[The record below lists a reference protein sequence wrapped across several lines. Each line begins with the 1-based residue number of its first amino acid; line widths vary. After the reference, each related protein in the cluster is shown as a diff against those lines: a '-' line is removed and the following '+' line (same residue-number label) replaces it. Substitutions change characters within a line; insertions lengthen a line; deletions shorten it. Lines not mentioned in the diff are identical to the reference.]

1 MAKKPSKPS
10 AKASKPSAKPSG
22 PIKKASAPSKPATPA
37 SMELDGR
44 LVLQSLKNAGMD
56 PAKLNLKEI
65 LGSRVDI
72 EELQSR
78 LRQPRADA
86 EWHFHFTVQPK

>member
-1 MAKKPSKPS
+1 MAKKPGGPSK
-10 AKASKPSAKPSG
+10 KPSG
-22 PIKKASAPSKPATPA
+22 PSKKPSGPSKTA

-56 PAKLNLKEI
+56 PAKLNLREI

-78 LRQPRADA
+78 LRRPTSEA
-86 EWHFHFTVQPK
+86 EWHFHFTVAPK